1 MVAGSASVRVKR
13 GFEQSRDIAYN
24 SAMRKTLMIA
34 GVLWLGIALSPG
46 HAAAGPPANP
56 NYSPPPAK
64 EGFSYPD
71 CYCTDSLGQRV
82 EMGQTAC
89 LIIGSRR
96 VLALCDMSV
105 NNPAWRE
112 QSEGCPG
119 V

>member
-1 MVAGSASVRVKR
+1 MH
-13 GFEQSRDIAYN
+13 Q
-24 SAMRKTLMIA
+24 TLFIA
-34 GVLWLGIALSPG
+34 GLVLLGIAIGPG
-46 HAAAGPPANP
+46 LAAAGPPSNP

-82 EMGQTAC
+82 EMGEMAC
-89 LIIGSRR
+89 LIIGARR
-96 VLALCDMSV
+96 VLARCGMSV

-112 QSEGCPG
+112 QSEGCPA

>member
-1 MVAGSASVRVKR
+1 
-13 GFEQSRDIAYN
+13 
-24 SAMRKTLMIA
+24 MIA
-34 GVLWLGIALSPG
+34 PMRQALFIAGLVLLGIAFGPGPG
-46 HAAAGPPANP
+46 HAAGCPSNP

-71 CYCTDSLGQRV
+71 CYCTDSKGQRV
-82 EMGQTAC
+82 EMGQTAW

-112 QSEGCPG
+112 QSEGCPA